1 MRITRP
7 SRRII
12 QGAIFSLLFVFMQTA
27 TLLHAE
33 THHFH
38 NPTDLCKIFQSSQ
51 NHSGG
56 VSHVDTLL
64 QALFL
69 QITSVSSQ
77 PASQA
82 HVAYTPSCWSRAPPS
97 VS

>member
-1 MRITRP
+1 MKISRQ

-12 QGAIFSLLFVFMQTA
+12 QGLIFSLLFIFMQTA

-38 NPTDLCKIFQSSQ
+38 SPTDLCKIFQSSQ

-64 QALFL
+64 QTLFL
-69 QITSVSSQ
+69 QIASVSSQ
-77 PASQA
+77 PESQA
-82 HVAYTPSCWSRAPPS
+82 PDAFTPSCWSRAPPS